1 MTEEMEGGLIGTTT
15 DVPEVGMIVTLPMDA
30 ITRTQLALYAG
41 ASGDHN
47 PIHIDIDFARAA
59 GMPDVFAHGM
69 LGMAFLGRLLT
80 SMVDPERIRSFSVR
94 FVSIINVG
102 DRLICSAKVTRCELA
117 EDVAS
122 VTLELSAANQAG
134 DVKLVGAAEL
144 TIALLGR
151 EGR

>member
-1 MTEEMEGGLIGTTT
+1 MAEIMEDGLPGATA
-15 DVPEVGMIVTLPMDA
+15 DFLEVGKIVTLPIDA

-80 SMVDPERIRSFSVR
+80 SMVGPECIRSYSVR
-94 FVSIINVG
+94 FVSLIHVG
-102 DRLICSAKVTRCELA
+102 DRLICSATVTRCELA
-117 EDVAS
+117 EGVAS
-122 VTLELSAANQAG
+122 VALELSAANQAG
-134 DVKLVGAAEL
+134 DVKIVGTAEL
-144 TIALLGR
+144 TMPLLRRTGL
-151 EGR
+151 

>member
-1 MTEEMEGGLIGTTT
+1 MPSAPADFL
-15 DVPEVGMIVTLPMDA
+15 EVGKIVTLPIDA

-80 SMVDPERIRSFSVR
+80 SMVGPECIRSFSVR
-94 FVSIINVG
+94 FVSLIHVG
-102 DRLICSAKVTRCELA
+102 DRLICSATVTRCELA
-117 EDVAS
+117 EGVAS
-122 VTLELSAANQAG
+122 VALELSAANQAG
-134 DVKLVGAAEL
+134 DVKLVGVAEL

>member
-1 MTEEMEGGLIGTTT
+1 MTEGMEGRLPSATA
-15 DVPEVGMIVTLPMDA
+15 DFLEVGKIVTMPIDA

-80 SMVDPERIRSFSVR
+80 SMAGPECIRSFSVR
-94 FVSIINVG
+94 FVSIINVN
-102 DRLICSAKVTRCELA
+102 DQLPCSATVPRCELA
-117 EDVAS
+117 EGNAS
-122 VTLELSAANQAG
+122 VMLDLSTSNQAG
-134 DVKLVGAAEL
+134 DVK
-144 TIALLGR
+144 I
-151 EGR
+151 

>member
-1 MTEEMEGGLIGTTT
+1 MTEGMEGRLLSITA
-15 DVPEVGMIVTLPMDA
+15 DLPEVGMIVTLPMDP

-80 SMVDPERIRSFSVR
+80 SMVGPECIRSFSVR

-102 DRLICSAKVTRCELA
+102 DRLICSATVTRCELA

-122 VTLELSAANQAG
+122 VTLELSAANQAD
-134 DVKLVGAAEL
+134 DVKIVGTAEL
-144 TIALLGR
+144 TMPLLRRTGL
-151 EGR
+151 

>member
-1 MTEEMEGGLIGTTT
+1 MEGRLLSITA
-15 DVPEVGMIVTLPMDA
+15 DFPEVGMIVTLPMEP

-80 SMVDPERIRSFSVR
+80 STVGPECIRSFSVR
-94 FVSIINVG
+94 FVSVINVG
-102 DRLICSAKVTRCELA
+102 DRLICSATVTQCELA
-117 EDVAS
+117 EGVAS
-122 VTLELSAANQAG
+122 VTLDLSAANQPG
-134 DVKLVGAAEL
+134 DVKLVG
-144 TIALLGR
+144 
-151 EGR
+151 

>member
-1 MTEEMEGGLIGTTT
+1 MTEGMEGGLRSATA
-15 DVPEVGMIVTLPMDA
+15 DFLEVGKIVTLAIDA

-80 SMVDPERIRSFSVR
+80 SMAGPECIRSLSVR

-102 DRLICSAKVTRCELA
+102 DRLICSATVTRCELA
-117 EDVAS
+117 EGVAG
-122 VTLELSAANQAG
+122 VTLELSASNQAG
-134 DVKLVGAAEL
+134 DVKIVGAAEL
-144 TIALLGR
+144 TITLLGR

>member
-1 MTEEMEGGLIGTTT
+1 MTERMEGELPSAMA
-15 DVPEVGMIVTLPMDA
+15 DFLEVGKIVTLPMDT

-69 LGMAFLGRLLT
+69 LGMAYLGRLLT
-80 SMVDPERIRSFSVR
+80 SMVGPECIRGFSVR

-102 DRLICSAKVTRCELA
+102 DRLICSATVTRCELA
-117 EDVAS
+117 EGVAS

-134 DVKLVGAAEL
+134 DVKIVGAAEL
-144 TIALLGR
+144 TIPLLERAGR
-151 EGR
+151 

>member
-1 MTEEMEGGLIGTTT
+1 MEGGLPSTTA
-15 DVPEVGMIVTLPMDA
+15 DFLEVGKVVTLATDT
-30 ITRTQLALYAG
+30 ITRAKLALYAG

-59 GMPDVFAHGM
+59 GMADVFAHGM
-69 LGMAFLGRLLT
+69 LGMASLGRLLT
-80 SMVDPERIRSFSVR
+80 SMVGPECIRSFSVR

-102 DRLICSAKVTRCELA
+102 DRLLCSATVTRCELA
-117 EDVAS
+117 EGVAS
-122 VTLELSAANQAG
+122 VTLELSASNQAG
-134 DVKLVGAAEL
+134 DVKIGGAAEL

>member
-1 MTEEMEGGLIGTTT
+1 MPGATADFL
-15 DVPEVGMIVTLPMDA
+15 EVGKVVTLPIDA

-80 SMVDPERIRSFSVR
+80 SMAGPECIRSFSVR

-102 DRLICSAKVTRCELA
+102 DRLTCSATVTQCELA
-117 EDVAS
+117 GGVAS
-122 VTLELSAANQAG
+122 VTLELSASNQAG
-134 DVKLVGAAEL
+134 GLKMVGAAEL
-144 TIALLGR
+144 TITLLER
-151 EGR
+151 EHR